1 MTRAM
6 HIPEDNVD
14 RVWNRIHPPQP
25 HLVVE
30 SISRSRV
37 TATLCTAFKFRPSV
51 LRGYRPLRADDYDP
65 GISVDWLATHLQWLF
80 WRIQVSVKRTR
91 RSTFLPLIVNFS
103 T

>member
-1 MTRAM
+1 MTGAV
-6 HIPEDNVD
+6 HIPEDSL
-14 RVWNRIHPPQP
+14 WNQIHPPQP
-25 HLVVE
+25 PLVVE

-51 LRGYRPLRADDYDP
+51 LRGYRLLPADDYDP

-80 WRIQVSVKRTR
+80 WRIQVSVKRTQ
-91 RSTFLPLIVNFS
+91 RSTFLPLTVNFS